1 MLYSYVMGLKTGRV
15 LPVVLAALILAAC
28 AGQEAQAPSGGG
40 NSAQATAGANADYY
54 LQQMQQA
61 DNNSKTDFQLL
72 AIHALINEGQ
82 TDRAQQL
89 LGTLPQGLTDVQQHE
104 QVLLS
109 AELAV
114 AQKRPQDAGAA
125 LQKLDP
131 GQLTPD
137 QQARFLQVR
146 IAANQGQGQ
155 QPSLDLVRAY
165 IAQEPSLQG
174 QARQQNI
181 DQTWQTLSALT
192 SQQQANMVIN
202 ADENVL
208 QGWLDL
214 QHVYQDNKQDPAL
227 LQAGIK
233 DWQTRY
239 PHNPAAE
246 TLPTQLNQVLNYQAS
261 PMGRIALFLPMSG
274 QAQVYSNAI
283 EQGFNAA
290 MNGLDTQA
298 SQAARNGATPGQASS
313 TAAAPA
319 GGVTLST
326 SPTSVTA
333 PAGGMTVST
342 AAPAGGPGAVTAAT
356 PTAAGGPAAST
367 AATPGAQQP
376 ATPVGASAAMAQIK
390 VYDTSS
396 QPLPALLAQA
406 QQDGANMIVGPLLKN
421 EVEQLYGAQS
431 SLNVLALNQPE
442 HLQNMPNICYF
453 SLSPED
459 EARDAAN
466 HIFQQHRQ
474 QPLLLLPYGSLGDR
488 VAGAFADAWAKAGG
502 GTVLAQRIGSS
513 GELKQAINS
522 GAGIQLTGQ
531 PVSAAAPSQPQSVAI
546 AGLNIP
552 APSGNGAVSPSA
564 TGGAVDAV
572 YIIATPSELALIKPM
587 IDMRTSSRA
596 ALGLYASS
604 RSYQADAGPD
614 YRLEME
620 GLEFSDIPL
629 LAGANP
635 NLLQQTS
642 AQFKDDYSLVRLYAM
657 GMDAWKLV
665 NHFSEMRQIPG
676 FQLAGDTGQLSATQ
690 DCVINRKLSWLKY
703 QQGTLRQIL

>member
-1 MLYSYVMGLKTGRV
+1 MLYSYVMGFKTGRV

-28 AGQEAQAPSGGG
+28 SGQEPQTPAGGG
-40 NSAQATAGANADYY
+40 QVKAGANADYY

-61 DNNSKTDFQLL
+61 DNDSKTDFQLL
-72 AIHALINEGQ
+72 AIRALINEGK

-89 LGTLPQGLTDVQQHE
+89 LGTLPQALTDVQQRE
-104 QVLLS
+104 QLLLS

-114 AQKRPQDAGAA
+114 AQKRPQDAAAA

-131 GQLTPD
+131 GQLTAE

-146 IAANQGQGQ
+146 IAAGQGQ
-155 QPSLDLVRAY
+155 QPSLDLLRAY
-165 IAQEPSLQG
+165 IAQEPLLKD
-174 QARQQNI
+174 QAHQQNI
-181 DQTWQTLSALT
+181 DQTWQTLLAFSA
-192 SQQQANMVIN
+192 QPQANLVIN

-227 LQAGIK
+227 LKAGIR

-239 PHNPAAE
+239 PQNPAAK
-246 TLPTQLNQVLNYQAS
+246 TLPTQLNQVLNYQPSSA
-261 PMGRIALFLPMSG
+261 GQIALFLPMSG
-274 QAQVYSNAI
+274 QAQVFSSAI
-283 EQGFNAA
+283 QQGFNAA
-290 MNGLDTQA
+290 
-298 SQAARNGATPGQASS
+298 RNGVN
-313 TAAAPA
+313 TAPVDPAPA
-319 GGVTLST
+319 GG
-326 SPTSVTA
+326 TA
-333 PAGGMTVST
+333 
-342 AAPAGGPGAVTAAT
+342 AAT
-356 PTAAGGPAAST
+356 PPAQPP
-367 AATPGAQQP
+367 AATPITAGQ
-376 ATPVGASAAMAQIK
+376 ASGTQVKI
-390 VYDTSS
+390 YDTSS

-406 QQDGANMIVGPLLKN
+406 QQDGATMIVGPLLKN
-421 EVEQLYGAQS
+421 EVEQLYASQS
-431 SLNVLALNQPE
+431 TMNILALNQPE
-442 HLQNMPNICYF
+442 HLQNRPNICYF

-474 QPLLLLPYGSLGDR
+474 QPLLLVPRGSLGDR
-488 VAGAFADAWAKAGG
+488 VVKAFADAWTKAGG
-502 GTVLAQRIGSS
+502 GAVLEQRIGAV

-522 GAGIQLTGQ
+522 GSGIQLSGQ
-531 PVSAAAPSQPQSVAI
+531 PVSSAAPSEPQSVTI
-546 AGLNIP
+546 AGLTIP
-552 APSGNGAVSPSA
+552 APPSDAAVSPSA
-564 TGGAVDAV
+564 TGGGAVDAV

-596 ALGLYASS
+596 RLGLFASS

-635 NLLQQTS
+635 GLLQQTS
-642 AQFKDDYSLVRLYAM
+642 AQFKEDYSLVRLYAM
-657 GMDAWKLV
+657 GMDAWTLV

-676 FQLAGDTGQLSATQ
+676 FQVAGDTGQLSATP

-703 QQGTLRQIL
+703 QQGKLVQAL